1 MLLLLFAF
9 YDQIWPGPKRLHK
22 AIDECT
28 EKKNIPLNVVSLV
41 NQKAIKLQ

>member
-1 MLLLLFAF
+1 MIRYGLAQS
-9 YDQIWPGPKRLHK
+9 D
-22 AIDECT
+22 DECS